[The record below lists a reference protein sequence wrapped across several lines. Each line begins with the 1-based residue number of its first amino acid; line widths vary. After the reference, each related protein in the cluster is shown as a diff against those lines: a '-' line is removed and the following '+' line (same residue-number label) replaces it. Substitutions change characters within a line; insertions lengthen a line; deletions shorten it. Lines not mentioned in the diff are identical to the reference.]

1 MQGLIGKK
9 IGMTQMFLA
18 ADGKK
23 VPITVIQTGSNV
35 VHQVKTVAVDGYSA
49 VQLGFDLVSEKK
61 VTKPLAGHFK
71 KHSSVPTR
79 VIKEF
84 DLDSAEEKL
93 EAGQKIGVEVFE
105 NIKFVNVV
113 GVTKGRGFSG
123 GIKRHNFQ
131 RGRET
136 HGSKAHR
143 QRGSSGANTSPGSVK
158 KGLKMEGQYGNT
170 QRTVKN
176 LEVVALDKEAGLV
189 MVKGAVPGA
198 NKGIVYINKIV
209 SK

>member
-9 IGMTQMFLA
+9 IGMTQMFS
-18 ADGKK
+18 ADAGKK
-23 VPITVIQTGSNV
+23 IPITVIQAGANV
-35 VHQVKTVAVDGYSA
+35 VHQIKTVKTDGYSA
-49 VQLGFDLVSEKK
+49 VQLGFETVAEKR

-71 KHSSVPTR
+71 KHASIPTR
-79 VIKEF
+79 IIKEF

-105 NIKFVNVV
+105 NVKYVNVV

-170 QRTVKN
+170 QQTIRN
-176 LEVVALDKEAGLV
+176 LEVIALDKEAGLV
-189 MVKGAVPGA
+189 MVKGAIPGP